1 MYCEKLFNEKGN
13 LKTHI
18 RIHTGERPYQCNL
31 CSKSFKAFGQ
41 LRDHLTSHTGIKPFK
56 CPICFKYYRR
66 KGILKNHMLIH
77 IKEKE
82 IDKDFLFQT
91 IKDENKIDYKN
102 IMEINKD
109 KKNINNIDYDNIKIQ
124 KDLIFDDINNTN
136 NSLYRNEKFYSLGK
150 NIKKTDNTSNYYL
163 FNNNL
168 YNYYIGPN
176 FQINNNNNMVFNN
189 LNFLN
194 QNNLF
199 YTFNP
204 FPFMAQ
210 NNFDFNPNFNFKK

>member
-124 KDLIFDDINNTN
+124 KD
-136 NSLYRNEKFYSLGK
+136 
-150 NIKKTDNTSNYYL
+150 
-163 FNNNL
+163 
-168 YNYYIGPN
+168 
-176 FQINNNNNMVFNN
+176 
-189 LNFLN
+189 
-194 QNNLF
+194 
-199 YTFNP
+199 
-204 FPFMAQ
+204 
-210 NNFDFNPNFNFKK
+210 

>member
-77 IKEKE
+77 IKENE
-82 IDKDFLFQT
+82 IDKDFLFKT

-109 KKNINNIDYDNIKIQ
+109 KKNINSVDYDNINFQ
-124 KDLIFDDINNTN
+124 KNLIFNDINNVN
-136 NSLYRNEKFYSLGK
+136 KSLYRNEKFYLLGK
-150 NIKKTDNTSNYYL
+150 NIKKNDYNSNYYL
-163 FNNNL
+163 YNNNFFNNNL
-168 YNYYIGPN
+168 NPN
-176 FQINNNNNMVFNN
+176 FQINNNNNMAFNN
-189 LNFLN
+189 INFLN
-194 QNNLF
+194 QNNIF

-204 FPFMAQ
+204 FIFIAPHS
-210 NNFDFNPNFNFKK
+210 FDLNPNFNFGY